1 MLNGLTPTWFLK
13 PPFDLEHKQY
23 VLLAYIRDA
32 NKTFDANKLTPYFD
46 DVRAQLKNIECYSS
60 IRGLL
65 KRDGDEFTKDDLKM
79 IDYVA
84 NLPDSHPDRKEVDK
98 VVKWSI
104 GQLKDLQRRG
114 SDVWKHIE
122 NCLAMSFIG
131 QKPRKVRGGYMFIR
145 YPGSW
150 IVETYKFWVEKD
162 RVCSEFIGFD
172 ENKSPKYTDVMVKYS
187 GVHEDYA
194 YISVEPTKPFD
205 TKDGLLPVV
214 HQVLKSKVISKTSEA
229 DKADERWRM
238 E

>member
-1 MLNGLTPTWFLK
+1 MLKALTPTWFLK
-13 PPFDLEHKQY
+13 PPFDFEHKQY

-32 NKTFDANKLTPYFD
+32 NKAFEANKLEPYFD
-46 DVRAQLKNIECYSS
+46 DVRAQLKNMECYSS

-65 KRDGDEFTKDDLKM
+65 KREGDEFTEEDLKT
-79 IDYVA
+79 IDYVST
-84 NLPDSHPDRKEVDK
+84 LPDNHPDRMEVDK
-98 VVKWSI
+98 IVKWSVL
-104 GQLKDLQRRG
+104 QLKDLQRHG

-131 QKPRKVRGGYMFIR
+131 NKPKKVRGGYMFIR

-150 IVETYKFWVEKD
+150 IVETYKFWMDKD
-162 RVCSEFIGFD
+162 QVKSELIGFD
-172 ENKSPKYTDVMVKYS
+172 ENESPKYSDVMAKYS

-214 HQVLKSKVISKTSEA
+214 HQVLKSKVITRQAA
-229 DKADERWRM
+229 DKDKKEDKWRM
-238 E
+238 